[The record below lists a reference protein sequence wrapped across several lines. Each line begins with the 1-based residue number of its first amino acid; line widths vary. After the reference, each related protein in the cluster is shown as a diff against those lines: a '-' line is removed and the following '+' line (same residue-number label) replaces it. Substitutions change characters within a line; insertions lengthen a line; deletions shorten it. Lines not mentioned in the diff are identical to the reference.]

1 MSSAPLSEA
10 GRPRDAAG
18 DILPPGC
25 VPIQVRLR
33 HLRQL
38 FNEMDPSP
46 FHERDL
52 APEAE
57 EFIVEWV
64 REIPRDTPIALVVQV
79 DEPTATADEVDQ
91 LRAAVNRYFGRR
103 ALSTRRRL
111 REMFSRGRT
120 SLLIGLAILA
130 VATFL
135 ANALRGGV
143 PGDAGLL
150 LGESL
155 IIGGWVA
162 MWRPLEV
169 FLYDWW
175 PVRAQARLFERLAAM
190 PVRLERGE

>member
-1 MSSAPLSEA
+1 
-10 GRPRDAAG
+10 
-18 DILPPGC
+18 
-25 VPIQVRLR
+25 VRLR

-64 REIPRDTPIALVVQV
+64 KEIPRDTPIALVVQV

-130 VATFL
+130 VATIL
-135 ANALRGGV
+135 ANTLRGAV

-162 MWRPLEV
+162 MWRPLEL

-175 PVRAQARLFERLAAM
+175 PVRAQARLFERLSAM
-190 PVRLERGE
+190 PVRLERGA

>member
-1 MSSAPLSEA
+1 MSSAPLSEVGRA
-10 GRPRDAAG
+10 GDAAG
-18 DILPPGC
+18 DILPPGS

-79 DEPTATADEVDQ
+79 DEPTATANEVDQ

-120 SLLIGLAILA
+120 SLLIGLAMLSLATILA
-130 VATFL
+130 NT
-135 ANALRGGV
+135 LRGAV

-162 MWRPLEV
+162 MWRPLEL

>member
-1 MSSAPLSEA
+1 VSSAPLSEA

-25 VPIQVRLR
+25 VSIQVRLR

-135 ANALRGGV
+135 ANTLRGRV